1 MDTNTNNTNT
11 AIAFKSD
18 FTPIEFKSKSEAL
31 NDSIERYNA
40 LAAQVGL
47 AVGNAR
53 AVAAEAKK
61 KAAVIFYGWREAKLY
76 EKDGFKSLSEM
87 VEAMG
92 LKAAEVN
99 KAVRYAE
106 ANKKHNNAFDDMSV
120 DMYAAINSATKTNAE
135 RVLADKKS
143 GKLDCMTL
151 DDLKTYN
158 NKVISETPQS
168 KSGKAVTLYHAF
180 TVDGKEVDE
189 PRTIA
194 DWSTYWNSDNYA
206 VKPLSEC
213 KTDNGDVFKVV
224 VPFDFSKSPF
234 VVRIAKEVKTDGNM
248 KAAEIREN
256 TIKVLAVVNANGK
269 TGVNDGLAKL
279 GFEPLTDAECEKY
292 NLI

>member
-1 MDTNTNNTNT
+1 MNTNVNNNS
-11 AIAFKSD
+11 IAVKAD
-18 FTPIEFKSKSEAL
+18 FTPIEFKSKSAAL

-87 VEAMG
+87 VEKMG
-92 LKAAEVN
+92 LKASEVN
-99 KAVRYAE
+99 KAIRYAE
-106 ANKKHNNAFDDMSV
+106 ANKKYNNAFDNMTV
-120 DMYAAINSATKTNAE
+120 DNYATINSAVKADAARVVADAKDGKFAE
-135 RVLADKKS
+135 MKQPE
-143 GKLDCMTL
+143 
-151 DDLKTYN
+151 LKDYN
-158 NKVISETPQS
+158 NKVIAETPQS

-189 PRTIA
+189 PRSLA
-194 DWSTYWNSDNYA
+194 DWLTYWNSDNYA

-224 VPFDFSKSPF
+224 VPFDFSKPPY
-234 VVRIAKEVKTDGNM
+234 VVRIAKEAKTDDNK
-248 KAAEIREN
+248 KAAEIRES
-256 TIKVLAVVNANGK
+256 TIKVLAALNANGK

-279 GFEPLTDAECEKY
+279 GFEPLIEAECAKY

>member
-1 MDTNTNNTNT
+1 MDNNINNT
-11 AIAFKSD
+11 AISVKAD
-18 FTPIEFKSKSEAL
+18 FTPIEFKSKSAAL

-87 VEAMG
+87 VEQMG
-92 LKAAEVN
+92 LKASEVN
-99 KAVRYAE
+99 KAIRYAE
-106 ANKKHNNAFDDMSV
+106 ANKKHNNAFDSMTV
-120 DMYAAINSATKTNAE
+120 DNYATINAAVKADAA
-135 RVLADKKS
+135 RVIADAKN
-143 GKLDCMTL
+143 GKLSGMTQPQ
-151 DDLKTYN
+151 LKDYN
-158 NKVISETPQS
+158 NKVIAEVPQS

-180 TVDGKEVDE
+180 TVDGNEVDE
-189 PRTIA
+189 PRALA
-194 DWSTYWNSDNYA
+194 DWSTYWNTDDYA

-224 VPFDFSKSPF
+224 VPFDFNKPPF
-234 VVRIAKEVKTDGNM
+234 VVRIAKEAKTDN
-248 KAAEIREN
+248 KKVAEIREN

-279 GFEPLTDAECEKY
+279 GFEPLTDAECVKY

>member
-1 MDTNTNNTNT
+1 MDTNTNNTAAT
-11 AIAFKSD
+11 IAIKSD
-18 FTPIEFKSKSEAL
+18 FTPIEFKSKSAAL

-92 LKAAEVN
+92 LKASEVN

-106 ANKKHNNAFDDMSV
+106 ANKKHNNAFDGMTV
-120 DMYAAINSATKTNAE
+120 DNYATINSAVKADAA
-135 RVLADKKS
+135 RVIADAKAGKLAD
-143 GKLDCMTL
+143 MTQPQ
-151 DDLKTYN
+151 LKEYN

-180 TVDGKEVDE
+180 MVDGKEVDD
-189 PRTIA
+189 PRALA
-194 DWSTYWNSDNYA
+194 DWSTYWNSDDYA

-213 KTDNGDVFKVV
+213 KTDNGDTFKVV
-224 VPFDFSKSPF
+224 VPFDFSKPPF
-234 VVRIAKEVKTDGNM
+234 VVRIAKEAKADDNK

-256 TIKVLAVVNANGK
+256 TIKVLSVVNANGK

-279 GFEPLTDAECEKY
+279 GFEPLTEAECAKY